1 MERCISGLELCRNKL
16 LVSVTLSLAA
26 DHRKIHVTG
35 IFSDMRFS
43 QMSGDVSGMEV
54 WLVSG
59 PRSYYAVVQMAE
71 GEPEI
76 PVVVP
81 AEVNG
86 LSVRFHLQESNLTF
100 SEKGLDAAL
109 WASSGVNTSCFPAG
123 NPTGSDQ
130 IFPAM
135 PFPCQINPP
144 AMPSPVQ

>member
-26 DHRKIHVTG
+26 DDRKIHVTG

-86 LSVRFHLQESNLTF
+86 LAVRFHLQEINLTF
-100 SEKGLDAAL
+100 SGKVTRRGLV
-109 WASSGVNTSCFPAG
+109 GVRRGEHLVLPRGKSYW
-123 NPTGSDQ
+123 Q
-130 IFPAM
+130 
-135 PFPCQINPP
+135 
-144 AMPSPVQ
+144 